1 MKCMSKSELMNKLG
15 IKKYP
20 TLNRLLERVG
30 IVVVKGHQLFTPGEL
45 NKIFYE
51 WDYSENEN

>member
-1 MKCMSKSELMNKLG
+1 MKSMSKAELMQTLG

-20 TLNRLLERVG
+20 TLYRLLTRVG
-30 IVVVKGHQLFTPGEL
+30 ICVEKGQQLFTPGEL
-45 NKIFYE
+45 HKIFYE